1 MEIAQ
6 NPLLIAVLGSTG
18 CYSYLSI
25 EDRRKA
31 IQIAV
36 DLADGIPVMA
46 GVGALRTRAVAD
58 ITERCT

>member
-1 MEIAQ
+1 
-6 NPLLIAVLGSTG
+6 LLIAVLGSTG